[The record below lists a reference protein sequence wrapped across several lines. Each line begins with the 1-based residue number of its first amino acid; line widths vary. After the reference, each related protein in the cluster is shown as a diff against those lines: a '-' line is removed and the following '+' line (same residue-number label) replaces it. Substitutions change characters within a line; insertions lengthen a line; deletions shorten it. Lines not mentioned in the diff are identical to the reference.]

1 MTLPRY
7 SFLLCHLALAAS
19 IFSLHHSLA
28 MLENRGDY
36 TPFGVSQNVSAIT
49 LDETHYAAPPMHLA
63 VLHRFAAE
71 TDIYE
76 HRSLH
81 ANIPFIPTGILAA
94 LALGS
99 GSIERAFI
107 LSDAIFPALMLL
119 LFYLLSEG
127 LVENRVYRMFIAWCT
142 LAIPFAPQDFTWLA
156 YDSRMNPPIVTR
168 TPQPEISLVF
178 LLLSILLLARSLAAP
193 SRRLYAV
200 VAGFSAGLLI
210 YCYYFY
216 FVGCAAALAL
226 LFVVALGWRN
236 WPLARSV
243 FAAGAGALIAAVP
256 YLAVFFLARGE
267 GGQAYILER
276 MARHTR
282 HLYAAPLAQGIIL
295 LALIFVYGRRAAF
308 KNPAHTRYL
317 VTAVLVA
324 AGLLV
329 ANIHVVTGL
338 DVQNAHFLSRLA
350 TPFLFFLAGV
360 TLFHYL
366 ERGFLRRKWPSL
378 AFGAAFTVLLA
389 SLAAHQCLVA
399 STVAPYQRASS
410 PEMQLVLWLRAH
422 VPPENV
428 VGALSPS
435 LIDLIPALTADYSY
449 VPAGNRSLT
458 ATSEIVDRYYELASA
473 AELTEADVA
482 RIASRPGKLHPSD
495 LLLTFGLRPDR
506 LTGFVKDYGTFLAS
520 RQPVLR
526 YRIDYLV
533 LPAAAAIPGPIAA
546 RYLRVAR
553 VYTNSE
559 FQVLQLR

>member
-1 MTLPRY
+1 M
-7 SFLLCHLALAAS
+7 AAW
-19 IFSLHHSLA
+19 
-28 MLENRGDY
+28 ENGGDY

-76 HRSLH
+76 HRNLH

-94 LALGS
+94 LAVAS

-107 LSDAIFPALMLL
+107 LSDVLFPALMLL

-127 LVENRVYRMFIAWCT
+127 LVESRVCRMFLAWST

-156 YDSRMNPPIVTR
+156 YDSQLNPPIVTR

-178 LLLSILLLARSLAAP
+178 LLLSVLLLARSLAAP
-193 SRRLYAV
+193 SRRLYALA
-200 VAGFSAGLLI
+200 AGFSAGLLI

-216 FVGCAAALAL
+216 FVGCAAALGL
-226 LFVVALGWRN
+226 LFVLAMGWRN

-243 FAAGAGALIAAVP
+243 FAAGAGAVFAAVP
-256 YLAVFFLARGE
+256 YLVVFVQARGE

-282 HLYAAPLAQGIIL
+282 HFYAAPFVQGAIL

-308 KNPAHTRYL
+308 KNPAHLRYL
-317 VTAVLVA
+317 LTAVLVA

-366 ERGFLRRKWPSL
+366 ERFLGRKWPKL
-378 AFGAAFTVLLA
+378 ALRAAFAALIA
-389 SLAAHQCLVA
+389 SLAAHQYLVA
-399 STVAPYQRASS
+399 SNVAAWQRSSS

-422 VPPENV
+422 VPPERV
-428 VGALSPS
+428 VGTLSPG

-458 ATSEIVDRYYELASA
+458 ATSEIVERYYELACA
-473 AELTEADVA
+473 AGLSEADVGH
-482 RIASRPGKLHPSD
+482 IASRPGKLHPSD
-495 LLLTFGLRPDR
+495 LLLTFGLRPER
-506 LTGFVKDYGTFLAS
+506 LAGFVNGYGTFLAGP
-520 RQPVLR
+520 QPALR

-533 LPAAAAIPGPIAA
+533 LPAEAAIPAPIAA
-546 RYLRVAR
+546 RYPHASP
-553 VYTNSE
+553 VYRNAGYRL
-559 FQVLQLR
+559 LQLQ